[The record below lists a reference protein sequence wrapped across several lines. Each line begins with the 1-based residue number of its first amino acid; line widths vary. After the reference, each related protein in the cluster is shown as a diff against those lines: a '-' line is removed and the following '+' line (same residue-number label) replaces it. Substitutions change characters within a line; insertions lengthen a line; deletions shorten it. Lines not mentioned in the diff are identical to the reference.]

1 MKLFKVIQTSYDN
14 FDKSIREYLSK
25 TFNNLGLE
33 YTHNQIFG
41 VIFDGIKGVLQN
53 VMFYIE
59 DAFTEQNIYTAT
71 RKKSFYS
78 LAKLSGYE
86 PYYGSAATGN
96 IIVNTFITNYNVGNA
111 TSKLFLQNG
120 SIIKNKET
128 GYNYIIM
135 LPADSYIFDLSKP
148 LVKHNLKIVQGIWNE
163 GNFVGIGK
171 NFETFDVD
179 TTDLFD
185 KNYLE
190 VYVNGEKFE
199 QAACIYD
206 MTENSKQFVCNVG
219 FDNTFSIMF
228 GNGIFGYKI
237 KEGDSVKIRFI
248 THSGEDGNIIN
259 VSSAKWTII
268 SPLYNSY
275 GNPISAD
282 NYLNIKLAT
291 PVSGGTDADSIE
303 LVKNMIGYN
312 SRSLIL
318 ANENNFKQFLK
329 RFSFI
334 GQTSILSEPNS
345 LNIVASC
352 LRNKTKEITEPEKYL
367 ELDSKDLYITDREKE
382 MVITALSNSKNTFTG
397 MSFEFKDPIICKF
410 SIICYVKIASTY
422 NRDITKTNIR
432 NAVALYFMN
441 LPENTQFI
449 SKSDIINAVTE
460 ADSNIESF
468 DFDFISELNE
478 NAYNDGYYVEYKQHI
493 VNGIYKHIP
502 TKIIYD
508 KTNTPGLDQ
517 IGNIQLNSK
526 LQIPLL
532 HGGFYYYP
540 NKESNDKNTK
550 IKTESVQVMFL

>member
-1 MKLFKVIQTSYDN
+1 MKLFKIIQTSFDN
-14 FDKSIREYLSK
+14 FDKSVRDYLSK

-41 VIFDGIKGVLQN
+41 VIFDGIKGIMQN

-59 DAFTEQNIYTAT
+59 DAFTEQNIYTAI

-96 IIVNTFITNYNVGNA
+96 IIINTFVTNANVGNG

-120 SIIKNKET
+120 SILKNKDT
-128 GYNYIIM
+128 GYNYTIM

-148 LVKHNLKIVQGIWNE
+148 LVQHNLKIVQGIWSE
-163 GNFVGIGK
+163 GNFVGTGK
-171 NFETFDVD
+171 NFETFNAN
-179 TTDLFD
+179 TLDLFD

-199 QAACIYD
+199 QVACIYD
-206 MTENSKQFVCNVG
+206 MTEDSKQFVCNVG

-237 KEGDSVKIRFI
+237 QEGDSIKIRFI
-248 THSGEDGNIIN
+248 VHVGEDGNIVN
-259 VSSAKWTII
+259 TSSPDWTII

-282 NYLNIKLAT
+282 HYLNVKLAT

-303 LVKNMIGYN
+303 TVKNMIGYN
-312 SRSLIL
+312 SRSLVL

-334 GQTSILSEPNS
+334 GQTSIISEPNS
-345 LNIVASC
+345 LTVVASC
-352 LRNKTKEITEPEKYL
+352 LRNKTNEITEPEKYL
-367 ELDSKDLYITDREKE
+367 ELESKDLLITDREKE
-382 MVITALSNSKNTFTG
+382 MVITALSNSNNTFTG

-410 SIICYVKIASTY
+410 SMICYVKIASTY
-422 NRDITKTNIR
+422 DRELTKTNIR
-432 NAVALYFMN
+432 NAVASYFMN

-449 SKSDIINAVTE
+449 SKSDIINVVTE

-478 NAYNDGYYVEYKQHI
+478 DAYSNGYYIEYKQRI
-493 VNGIYKHIP
+493 INGIYKYIP
-502 TKIIYD
+502 VKTIYD

-517 IGNIQLNSK
+517 VGNIQLNSK

-540 NKESNDKNTK
+540 NKESGDKSTS
-550 IKTESVQVMFL
+550 IKTESIQVMFL

>member
-1 MKLFKVIQTSYDN
+1 MKLFKVLQTSFDK
-14 FDKSIREYLSK
+14 FDKSVRDYLSK

-41 VIFDGIKGVLQN
+41 IIFDGIKGIIQN

-96 IIVNTFITNYNVGNA
+96 IIVNTFVTNSNVSNG

-120 SIIKNKET
+120 SILKNKDT
-128 GYNYIIM
+128 GYNYVIM
-135 LPADSYIFDLSKP
+135 LPADSYVFDLSKP
-148 LVKHNLKIVQGIWNE
+148 LVQHNLKIVQGVWTE
-163 GNFVGIGK
+163 GNFTGTGK
-171 NFETFDVD
+171 NFETFNG
-179 TTDLFD
+179 TTINLFD

-190 VYVNGEKFE
+190 VFVNGEKFE
-199 QAACIYD
+199 QTACIYD
-206 MTENSKQFVCNVG
+206 MTENSKQFICNVG
-219 FDNTFSIMF
+219 FDNTLSIMF
-228 GNGIFGYKI
+228 GNGTFGYKI
-237 KEGDSVKIRFI
+237 QEGDSVKIRFI
-248 THSGEDGNIIN
+248 SHVGEEGNIIN
-259 VSSAKWTII
+259 VSSAKWTIV

-275 GNPISAD
+275 GNPVSAD
-282 NYLNIKLAT
+282 KYLNVKLAT
-291 PVSGGTDADSIE
+291 PVSGGTGEDSIE

-312 SRSLIL
+312 SRSLVL

-334 GQTSILSEPNS
+334 GQASIISEPNS
-345 LNIVASC
+345 LTVVASC
-352 LRNKTKEITEPEKYL
+352 LRNKTNEITEPEEYL
-367 ELDSKDLYITDREKE
+367 KLESKDLLITDREKE

-397 MSFEFKDPIICKF
+397 MSFEFQDPIICKF
-410 SIICYVKIASTY
+410 SMICYVKIANTY
-422 NRDITKTNIR
+422 NRELTKTNIK
-432 NAVALYFMN
+432 NAVASYFMS

-449 SKSDIINAVTE
+449 SKSDIINAVIN

-478 NAYNDGYYVEYKQHI
+478 NAYNDGYYIEYKQRI
-493 VNGIYKHIP
+493 INGVYKHVP
-502 TKIIYD
+502 TKVLYD
-508 KTNTPGLDQ
+508 KLNTPGLDQ

-532 HGGFYYYP
+532 HGDFYYYP
-540 NKESNDKNTK
+540 NKESGDKSTS
-550 IKTESVQVMFL
+550 IKTESIQVMFL

>member
-1 MKLFKVIQTSYDN
+1 MKLFKIIQTSFDN
-14 FDKSIREYLSK
+14 FDNSVRDYLSK
-25 TFNNLGLE
+25 TFGNLGLD

-41 VIFDGIKGVLQN
+41 VIFDGIKGVMQN

-78 LAKLSGYE
+78 LAKISGYE

-96 IIVNTFITNYNVGNA
+96 IIINTFVTNDNVGNG

-128 GYNYIIM
+128 GYNYTVM
-135 LPADSYIFDLSKP
+135 LPSDSYVFDLSKP
-148 LVKHNLKIVQGIWNE
+148 LVQHNLKIVQGIWSE
-163 GNFVGIGK
+163 GNFTGIGL
-171 NFETFDVD
+171 NFETFSAN
-179 TTDLFD
+179 TNDLFD

-199 QAACIYD
+199 QAACVYD
-206 MTENSKQFVCNVG
+206 MTENSKQFVCNVD

-228 GNGIFGYKI
+228 GNEIFGYRI
-237 KEGDSVKIRFI
+237 HEGDSIKIRFI
-248 THSGEDGNIIN
+248 VHAGEEGNIIN
-259 VSSAKWTII
+259 ISSPDWTIV

-275 GNPISAD
+275 GNPLSAD
-282 NYLNIKLAT
+282 SYLNIKLAT
-291 PVSGGTDADSIE
+291 PVSGGTNPDSIK
-303 LVKNMIGYN
+303 LVKDMIGYN
-312 SRSLIL
+312 SRSLVL

-334 GQTSILSEPNS
+334 GQTSIISEPNS
-345 LNIVASC
+345 LTIIASC
-352 LRNKTKEITEPEKYL
+352 LRNKTNEITEPEEYL
-367 ELDSKDLYITDREKE
+367 ELESKDLLITDREKE
-382 MVITALSNSKNTFTG
+382 MVITALSNSNNTFTG
-397 MSFEFKDPIICKF
+397 MSFEFQDPIICKF
-410 SIICYVKIASTY
+410 AMICYVKIASTY
-422 NRDITKTNIR
+422 NKELTKTNIR

-449 SKSDIINAVTE
+449 SKSDIINAVTD

-478 NAYNDGYYVEYKQHI
+478 NAYRDGYYIEYKQRI
-493 VNGIYKHIP
+493 INGVYKHIP

-508 KTNTPGLDQ
+508 KANTPGIDQ
-517 IGNIQLNSK
+517 MGNIQLTSK

-532 HGGFYYYP
+532 HGEFYYYP
-540 NKESNDKNTK
+540 NKESNDKSTI
-550 IKTESVQVMFL
+550 IKTESIQVMFI

>member
-1 MKLFKVIQTSYDN
+1 MKLFKIIQTSFDN
-14 FDKSIREYLSK
+14 FDKSVRDYLSK

-41 VIFDGIKGVLQN
+41 VIFDGIKGIMQN

-78 LAKLSGYE
+78 LAKISGYE
-86 PYYGSAATGN
+86 PYYGSSATGN
-96 IIVNTFITNYNVGNA
+96 IIVNTFVTNANVGNG

-148 LVKHNLKIVQGIWNE
+148 LVQHNLKIVQGVWSE
-163 GNFVGIGK
+163 GNFTGTGK
-171 NFETFDVD
+171 NFETFSAN

-199 QAACIYD
+199 QAACVYD

-228 GNGIFGYKI
+228 GNGIFGYRI
-237 KEGDSVKIRFI
+237 QEGDSIKIRFI
-248 THSGEDGNIIN
+248 VHAGEDGNIIN
-259 VSSAKWTII
+259 ISSPDWTIV

-275 GNPISAD
+275 GNPLSAD
-282 NYLNIKLAT
+282 NYLNVKLAT

-312 SRSLIL
+312 SRSLVL

-334 GQTSILSEPNS
+334 GQTSIISEPNS
-345 LNIVASC
+345 LTIVASC
-352 LRNKTKEITEPEKYL
+352 LRNKTNEITEPEEYL
-367 ELDSKDLYITDREKE
+367 ELESKDLLITDREKE
-382 MVITALSNSKNTFTG
+382 MVITALSNSNNTFTG
-397 MSFEFKDPIICKF
+397 MSFEFQDPIICKF
-410 SIICYVKIASTY
+410 AMICYVKIASTY
-422 NRDITKTNIR
+422 NRELTKTNIR
-432 NAVALYFMN
+432 NAVASYFMN

-449 SKSDIINAVTE
+449 SKSDIINTVTD

-478 NAYNDGYYVEYKQHI
+478 NAYNDGYYIEYKQRV
-493 VNGIYKHIP
+493 VNGVYKHIP

-532 HGGFYYYP
+532 HGDFYYYP
-540 NKESNDKNTK
+540 NKESNDKSTS
-550 IKTESVQVMFL
+550 IKTESIQVMFL

>member
-1 MKLFKVIQTSYDN
+1 MKLFKVIQTSFEN
-14 FDKSIREYLSK
+14 FDKSVRDYLSK

-41 VIFDGIKGVLQN
+41 VIFDGIKGIMQN

-96 IIVNTFITNYNVGNA
+96 IIINTFVTNSDVGFG

-128 GYNYIIM
+128 GYNYTIM
-135 LPADSYIFDLSKP
+135 LPSDSYVFDLSKP
-148 LVKHNLKIVQGIWNE
+148 LVQHNLKIVQGIWSE
-163 GNFVGIGK
+163 GNFLGTGM
-171 NFETFDVD
+171 NFETFNAN

-199 QAACIYD
+199 QAACVYD

-228 GNGIFGYKI
+228 GNGIFGYRI
-237 KEGDSVKIRFI
+237 QEGDSIRIRFI
-248 THSGEDGNIIN
+248 VHAGEDGNIIN
-259 VSSAKWTII
+259 TSSSDWTII

-275 GNPISAD
+275 GNPLSAD

-312 SRSLIL
+312 SRSLVL

-334 GQTSILSEPNS
+334 GQTSIISEPNS
-345 LNIVASC
+345 LTIVASC
-352 LRNKTKEITEPEKYL
+352 LRNKTNEIKEPEEYL
-367 ELDSKDLYITDREKE
+367 ELESKDLLISDREKE
-382 MVITALSNSKNTFTG
+382 MVIDALSNSNNTFTG
-397 MSFEFKDPIICKF
+397 MSFEFQDPIICKF
-410 SIICYVKIASTY
+410 SMICYAKIASTY
-422 NRDITKTNIR
+422 NRELAKTNIR
-432 NAVALYFMN
+432 NAVATYFMS

-449 SKSDIINAVTE
+449 PKSDIINRVIE

-478 NAYNDGYYVEYKQHI
+478 NAYNDGYYIEYKQRI
-493 VNGIYKHIP
+493 INGVYKYIP
-502 TKIIYD
+502 IKTIYD

-532 HGGFYYYP
+532 HGDFYYYP
-540 NKESNDKNTK
+540 NKELNDKSTS
-550 IKTESVQVMFL
+550 IKTESIQVMFL

>member
-1 MKLFKVIQTSYDN
+1 MKLFKVIQTSYNN

-41 VIFDGIKGVLQN
+41 VIFDGIKGVMQN

-96 IIVNTFITNYNVGNA
+96 IIVNTFVTNYNVGNA

-135 LPADSYIFDLSKP
+135 LPADTYIFDLSKP
-148 LVKHNLKIVQGIWNE
+148 LVKHNLKIVQGVWSE
-163 GNFVGIGK
+163 GNFVGTGK

-179 TTDLFD
+179 TTNLFD

-219 FDNTFSIMF
+219 FDNTFSIIF

-237 KEGDSVKIRFI
+237 LEGDSIRIRFI
-248 THSGEDGNIIN
+248 VHAGEDGNIIN
-259 VSSAKWTII
+259 TSSTKWTFI

-282 NYLNIKLAT
+282 NYLNVKLAT

-352 LRNKTKEITEPEKYL
+352 LRNKAKEITEPEKYL
-367 ELDSKDLYITDREKE
+367 ELDYKDLYITDREKE

-432 NAVALYFMN
+432 NAIALYFMN

-449 SKSDIINAVTE
+449 SKSDIINTVTE

-493 VNGIYKHIP
+493 INGIYKHIP
-502 TKIIYD
+502 TKVIYD

>member
-1 MKLFKVIQTSYDN
+1 MKLFKIIQTSFDN
-14 FDKSIREYLSK
+14 FDKSVRDYLSK

-41 VIFDGIKGVLQN
+41 VIFDGIKGIIQN

-78 LAKLSGYE
+78 LAKISGYE

-96 IIVNTFITNYNVGNA
+96 IIVNTFVTNANVGNG

-148 LVKHNLKIVQGIWNE
+148 LVQHNLKIVQGVWSE
-163 GNFVGIGK
+163 GNFTGTGK
-171 NFETFDVD
+171 NFETFSAN

-199 QAACIYD
+199 QAACVYD

-237 KEGDSVKIRFI
+237 QEGDSIKIRFI
-248 THSGEDGNIIN
+248 VHAGEDGNIIN
-259 VSSAKWTII
+259 ISSPDWTIV

-275 GNPISAD
+275 GNPLSAD
-282 NYLNIKLAT
+282 NYLNVKLAT

-312 SRSLIL
+312 SRSLVL

-334 GQTSILSEPNS
+334 GQTSIISEPNS
-345 LNIVASC
+345 LTIVASC
-352 LRNKTKEITEPEKYL
+352 LRNKTNEITEPEEYL
-367 ELDSKDLYITDREKE
+367 ELESKDLLITDREKE
-382 MVITALSNSKNTFTG
+382 MVITALSNSNNTFTG
-397 MSFEFKDPIICKF
+397 MSFEFQDPIICKF
-410 SIICYVKIASTY
+410 AMICYVKIASTY
-422 NRDITKTNIR
+422 NRELTKTNIR
-432 NAVALYFMN
+432 NAVASYFMN

-449 SKSDIINAVTE
+449 SKSDIINAVTD

-478 NAYNDGYYVEYKQHI
+478 NAYNDGYYIEYKQRV
-493 VNGIYKHIP
+493 VNGVYKHIP

-532 HGGFYYYP
+532 HGDFYYYP
-540 NKESNDKNTK
+540 NKESNDKSTS
-550 IKTESVQVMFL
+550 IKTESIQVMFL

>member
-1 MKLFKVIQTSYDN
+1 MKLFKVIQTSFEN
-14 FDKSIREYLSK
+14 FDKSVRDYLSK

-41 VIFDGIKGVLQN
+41 VIFDGIKGIMQN

-96 IIVNTFITNYNVGNA
+96 IIVNTFVTNGNVGKG

-128 GYNYIIM
+128 GYNYTIM
-135 LPADSYIFDLSKP
+135 LPADSYVFDLSKP
-148 LVKHNLKIVQGIWNE
+148 LVKHNLKIVQGVWSE
-163 GNFVGIGK
+163 GNFLGTGM
-171 NFETFDVD
+171 NFETFNAN

-199 QAACIYD
+199 QAACVYD
-206 MTENSKQFVCNVG
+206 MTENSKEFVCNVG

-237 KEGDSVKIRFI
+237 QEGDSITIRFI
-248 THSGEDGNIIN
+248 VHAGEDGNIIN
-259 VSSAKWTII
+259 TSSANWTIL

-275 GNPISAD
+275 GNPLSAD
-282 NYLNIKLAT
+282 NYLNVKLAS
-291 PVSGGTDADSIE
+291 PVSGGTDADSVE
-303 LVKNMIGYN
+303 LVKDMIGYN
-312 SRSLIL
+312 SRSLVL

-334 GQTSILSEPNS
+334 GQTSIISEPNS
-345 LNIVASC
+345 LTVVASC
-352 LRNKTKEITEPEKYL
+352 LRNKTNEVSEPEEYL
-367 ELDSKDLYITDREKE
+367 ELESKDLLISAREKE
-382 MVITALSNSKNTFTG
+382 MVIDALSNSNNTFTG
-397 MSFEFKDPIICKF
+397 MSFEFQDPIICKF
-410 SIICYVKIASTY
+410 SMICYAKIASTY
-422 NRDITKTNIR
+422 NKELAKTNIR
-432 NAVALYFMN
+432 NAVATYFMN

-449 SKSDIINAVTE
+449 SKSDIINRVTE

-478 NAYNDGYYVEYKQHI
+478 NAYNDGYYIEYKQRI
-493 VNGIYKHIP
+493 INGVYKYIP
-502 TKIIYD
+502 VKTIYD

-532 HGGFYYYP
+532 HGDFYYYP
-540 NKESNDKNTK
+540 NKESNDKATS
-550 IKTESVQVMFL
+550 IKTESIQVMFL

>member
-1 MKLFKVIQTSYDN
+1 MKLFKIIQTSFDN
-14 FDKSIREYLSK
+14 FDKSVRDYLSK

-41 VIFDGIKGVLQN
+41 VIFDGIKGIMQN

-78 LAKLSGYE
+78 LAKISGYE

-96 IIVNTFITNYNVGNA
+96 IIVNTFVTNSNVGNG

-148 LVKHNLKIVQGIWNE
+148 LVQHNLKIVQGIWSE
-163 GNFVGIGK
+163 GNFTGTGK
-171 NFETFDVD
+171 NFETFSAN

-199 QAACIYD
+199 QAACVYD

-237 KEGDSVKIRFI
+237 QEGDSIKIRFI
-248 THSGEDGNIIN
+248 VHAGEDGNIIN
-259 VSSAKWTII
+259 VSSPDWTIL

-275 GNPISAD
+275 GNPLSAD
-282 NYLNIKLAT
+282 NYLNVKLAT

-312 SRSLIL
+312 SRSLVL

-334 GQTSILSEPNS
+334 GQTSIISEPNS
-345 LNIVASC
+345 LTIVASC
-352 LRNKTKEITEPEKYL
+352 LRNKTNEITEPEEYL
-367 ELDSKDLYITDREKE
+367 ELESKDLLITDREKE
-382 MVITALSNSKNTFTG
+382 MVITALSNSNNTFTG
-397 MSFEFKDPIICKF
+397 MSFEFQDPIICKF
-410 SIICYVKIASTY
+410 AMICYVKIASTY
-422 NRDITKTNIR
+422 NRELTKTNIR
-432 NAVALYFMN
+432 NAVASYFMN

-449 SKSDIINAVTE
+449 SKSDIINAVTD

-478 NAYNDGYYVEYKQHI
+478 NAYNDGYYIEYKQRI
-493 VNGIYKHIP
+493 VNGVYKHIP

-526 LQIPLL
+526 LQILYTVVE
-532 HGGFYYYP
+532 GV
-540 NKESNDKNTK
+540 K
-550 IKTESVQVMFL
+550 

>member
-1 MKLFKVIQTSYDN
+1 MKLFKIIETSFDN
-14 FDKSIREYLSK
+14 FDRSVREYLSK

-41 VIFDGIKGVLQN
+41 VIFDGIKGIMQN

-78 LAKLSGYE
+78 LAKISGYE

-96 IIVNTFITNYNVGNA
+96 IIVNTFVINSDVGNG

-128 GYNYIIM
+128 GYNYIVM
-135 LPADSYIFDLSKP
+135 LPSDSYIFDLSKP
-148 LVKHNLKIVQGIWNE
+148 LVQHNLKIVQGTWSE
-163 GNFVGIGK
+163 GNFVGTGE
-171 NFETFDVD
+171 NFETFAAN

-219 FDNTFSIMF
+219 FDNTFTIMF
-228 GNGIFGYKI
+228 GNGIFGYRI
-237 KEGDSVKIRFI
+237 QEGDSIRIRFI
-248 THSGEDGNIIN
+248 SHAGEDGNIIN
-259 VSSAKWTII
+259 VSAPDWTII

-275 GNPISAD
+275 GNTLSAD
-282 NYLNIKLAT
+282 NYLNVKLAT

-303 LVKNMIGYN
+303 LVRDMIGYN
-312 SRSLIL
+312 SRSLVL
-318 ANENNFKQFLK
+318 ANESNFKQFLK

-334 GQTSILSEPNS
+334 GQTSIISEPNS
-345 LNIVASC
+345 LTVVASC
-352 LRNKTKEITEPEKYL
+352 LRNKNNEISEPEEYL
-367 ELDSKDLYITDREKE
+367 ELDSKDLLITDREKE
-382 MVITALSNSKNTFTG
+382 MVITALSNSNNTFTG
-397 MSFEFKDPIICKF
+397 MSFEFQDPIICKF
-410 SIICYVKIASTY
+410 SMICYVKIASTY
-422 NRDITKTNIR
+422 NRELTKTNIR
-432 NAVALYFMN
+432 NTIASYFMS

-449 SKSDIINAVTE
+449 AKSDIVNAVTD
-460 ADSNIESF
+460 ADPNIESF

-478 NAYNDGYYVEYKQHI
+478 NAYKNGYYIEYKQRI
-493 VNGIYKHIP
+493 INGVYKHIP

-540 NKESNDKNTK
+540 NKESNDKSTS
-550 IKTESVQVMFL
+550 IKTESIQVMFL

>member
-1 MKLFKVIQTSYDN
+1 MKLFKIIQTSFDN
-14 FDKSIREYLSK
+14 FDNSVRDYLSK
-25 TFNNLGLE
+25 TFGNLGLD

-41 VIFDGIKGVLQN
+41 VIFDGIKGVMQN

-78 LAKLSGYE
+78 LAKISGYE

-96 IIVNTFITNYNVGNA
+96 IIINTFVTNDNVGNG

-128 GYNYIIM
+128 GYNYTVM
-135 LPADSYIFDLSKP
+135 LPSDSYVFDLSKP
-148 LVKHNLKIVQGIWNE
+148 LVQHNLKIVQGIWSE
-163 GNFVGIGK
+163 GNFTGIGL
-171 NFETFDVD
+171 NFETFSAN
-179 TTDLFD
+179 TNDLFD

-199 QAACIYD
+199 QAACVYD
-206 MTENSKQFVCNVG
+206 MTENSKQFVCNVD

-228 GNGIFGYKI
+228 GNEIFGYRI
-237 KEGDSVKIRFI
+237 HEGDSIKIRFI
-248 THSGEDGNIIN
+248 VHAGEEGNIIN
-259 VSSAKWTII
+259 ISSPDWTIV

-275 GNPISAD
+275 GNPLSAD

-291 PVSGGTDADSIE
+291 PVSGGTNPDSIK
-303 LVKNMIGYN
+303 LVKDMIGYN
-312 SRSLIL
+312 SRSLVL

-334 GQTSILSEPNS
+334 GQTSIISEPNS
-345 LNIVASC
+345 LTIIASC
-352 LRNKTKEITEPEKYL
+352 LRNKTNEITEPEEYL
-367 ELDSKDLYITDREKE
+367 ELESKDLLITDREKE
-382 MVITALSNSKNTFTG
+382 MVITALSNSNNTFTG
-397 MSFEFKDPIICKF
+397 MSFEFQDPIICKF
-410 SIICYVKIASTY
+410 AMICYVKIASTY
-422 NRDITKTNIR
+422 NKELTKTNIR

-449 SKSDIINAVTE
+449 SKSDIINAVTD

-478 NAYNDGYYVEYKQHI
+478 NAYRDGYYIEYKQRI
-493 VNGIYKHIP
+493 INGVYKHIP

-508 KTNTPGLDQ
+508 KANTPGIDQ
-517 IGNIQLNSK
+517 MGNIQLTSK

-532 HGGFYYYP
+532 HGEFYYYP
-540 NKESNDKNTK
+540 NKESNDKSTI
-550 IKTESVQVMFL
+550 IKTESIQVMFI

>member
-1 MKLFKVIQTSYDN
+1 MKLFKVIQTSFDN
-14 FDKSIREYLSK
+14 FDKSVRDYLSK

-41 VIFDGIKGVLQN
+41 VIFDGIKGIIQN

-96 IIVNTFITNYNVGNA
+96 IIVNTFVTNSNVGNG

-120 SIIKNKET
+120 SIIKNKDT
-128 GYNYIIM
+128 GYNYTVM

-148 LVKHNLKIVQGIWNE
+148 LVQHNLKIVQGVWSE
-163 GNFVGIGK
+163 GNFTGIGN
-171 NFETFDVD
+171 NFETFDAN

-199 QAACIYD
+199 QAACVYD
-206 MTENSKQFVCNVG
+206 MTEDSKHFVCSVG

-237 KEGDSVKIRFI
+237 QEGDAIKIRFI
-248 THSGEDGNIIN
+248 VHAGEDGNIIN
-259 VSSAKWTII
+259 TSSADWTII

-275 GNPISAD
+275 GNPLSAD
-282 NYLNIKLAT
+282 NYLNVKLAT
-291 PVSGGTDADSIE
+291 PVSGGTDADSVE

-312 SRSLIL
+312 SRSLVL

-334 GQTSILSEPNS
+334 GQTSIISEPNS
-345 LNIVASC
+345 LTVVASC
-352 LRNKTKEITEPEKYL
+352 LRNKASEITDPEEYL
-367 ELDSKDLYITDREKE
+367 ELESNDLLVSDREKE
-382 MVITALSNSKNTFTG
+382 MVINALSNSKNTFTG
-397 MSFEFKDPIICKF
+397 MSFEFQDPIICKF
-410 SIICYVKIASTY
+410 SMICYVKIASTY
-422 NRDITKTNIR
+422 DRELTKTNIR
-432 NAVALYFMN
+432 NAVATYFMN

-449 SKSDIINAVTE
+449 SKSDIINVVIE

-478 NAYNDGYYVEYKQHI
+478 NAYSNGYYIEYKQRI
-493 VNGIYKHIP
+493 INGIYKYIP
-502 TKIIYD
+502 VKTIYD
-508 KTNTPGLDQ
+508 KLNTPGLDQ

-532 HGGFYYYP
+532 HGDFYYYP
-540 NKESNDKNTK
+540 NKESNDKSTA

>member
-1 MKLFKVIQTSYDN
+1 MKLFNIIQTYLDK
-14 FDKSIREYLSK
+14 FDKSVRDYLSK
-25 TFNNLGLE
+25 TFGNLGLE

-41 VIFDGIKGVLQN
+41 VIFDGIKGIMQN

-78 LAKLSGYE
+78 LAKISGYE

-96 IIVNTFITNYNVGNA
+96 IIVNTFVTNTNIGNG

-120 SIIKNKET
+120 SVLKNKDT
-128 GYNYIIM
+128 GYNYVIM
-135 LPADSYIFDLSKP
+135 LPADTYIFDLSKP
-148 LVKHNLKIVQGIWNE
+148 LVQHNLKIVQGTWNE
-163 GNFVGIGK
+163 GYFTGVGK

-179 TTDLFD
+179 SRLLFD

-219 FDNTFSIMF
+219 FANTFSIMF
-228 GNGIFGYKI
+228 GNETFGYKI
-237 KEGDSVKIRFI
+237 KEGDSIRVRFI
-248 THSGEDGNIIN
+248 EHSGEEGNIIN
-259 VSSAKWTII
+259 ISSPDWSII

-275 GNPISAD
+275 GNTVSAD
-282 NYLNIKLAT
+282 NYLNVKLST
-291 PVSGGTDADSIE
+291 PISGGTNADTIE

-312 SRSLIL
+312 SRSLVL

-334 GQTSILSEPNS
+334 GQTSIISEPNS
-345 LNIVASC
+345 LTVVASC
-352 LRNKTKEITEPEKYL
+352 LRNKIKELNEPEEYL
-367 ELDSKDLYITDREKE
+367 ELDSKDLLISDREKN
-382 MVITALSNSKNTFTG
+382 MVITALSNSNNTFTG
-397 MSFEFKDPIICKF
+397 MSFEFQDPIVCKF
-410 SIICYVKIASTY
+410 SMICYVKIASTY
-422 NRDITKTNIR
+422 NRELTKTNIR
-432 NAVALYFMN
+432 NAVASYFMS
-441 LPENTQFI
+441 LPENVQFI
-449 SKSDIINAVTE
+449 PKSDIINAVTE

-478 NAYNDGYYVEYKQHI
+478 DAYSNGYYIEYKQRV
-493 VNGIYKHIP
+493 VNGVYKYVP
-502 TKIIYD
+502 TKVIYD

-517 IGNIQLNSK
+517 IGNIKLTSK

-540 NKESNDKNTK
+540 NKESNDKSTS

>member
-1 MKLFKVIQTSYDN
+1 MKLFKIIQTSFDN
-14 FDKSIREYLSK
+14 FDSSVRDYLSK
-25 TFNNLGLE
+25 TFGNLGLD

-41 VIFDGIKGVLQN
+41 VIFDGIKGIMQN

-71 RKKSFYS
+71 RKKSFFS
-78 LAKLSGYE
+78 LAKISGYE

-96 IIVNTFITNYNVGNA
+96 IIINTFVTNDNVGNG

-128 GYNYIIM
+128 GYNYTVM
-135 LPADSYIFDLSKP
+135 LPSDSYVFDLSKP
-148 LVKHNLKIVQGIWNE
+148 LVQHNLKIVQGIWSE
-163 GNFVGIGK
+163 GNFTGIGL
-171 NFETFDVD
+171 NFETFSAN
-179 TTDLFD
+179 TNDLFD

-199 QAACIYD
+199 QAACLYD
-206 MTENSKQFVCNVG
+206 MTENSKQFVCNVD

-228 GNGIFGYKI
+228 GNEIFGYRI
-237 KEGDSVKIRFI
+237 HEGDSIKIRFI
-248 THSGEDGNIIN
+248 VHAGEEGNIIN
-259 VSSAKWTII
+259 ISSPDWTIV

-275 GNPISAD
+275 GNPLSAD

-291 PVSGGTDADSIE
+291 PVSGGTNTDSIE

-312 SRSLIL
+312 SRSLVL

-334 GQTSILSEPNS
+334 GQTSIISEPNS
-345 LNIVASC
+345 LTIIASC
-352 LRNKTKEITEPEKYL
+352 LRNKTNEITEPEEYL
-367 ELDSKDLYITDREKE
+367 ELESKDLLITDREKE
-382 MVITALSNSKNTFTG
+382 MVITALSNSNNTFTG
-397 MSFEFKDPIICKF
+397 MSFEFQDPIICKF
-410 SIICYVKIASTY
+410 AMICYVKIASTY
-422 NRDITKTNIR
+422 NKELTKTNIR
-432 NAVALYFMN
+432 NAVALYFMG

-449 SKSDIINAVTE
+449 SKSDIINTVTD

-478 NAYNDGYYVEYKQHI
+478 NAYRDGYYIEYKQRI
-493 VNGIYKHIP
+493 INGVYKHIP

-508 KTNTPGLDQ
+508 KANTPGIDQ
-517 IGNIQLNSK
+517 MGNIQLTSK

-532 HGGFYYYP
+532 HGEFYYYP
-540 NKESNDKNTK
+540 NKESNDKSTI
-550 IKTESVQVMFL
+550 IKTESIQVMFI

>member
-1 MKLFKVIQTSYDN
+1 MKLFKVIQTSFEN
-14 FDKSIREYLSK
+14 FDKSVRDYLSK

-41 VIFDGIKGVLQN
+41 VIFDGIKGIMQN

-96 IIVNTFITNYNVGNA
+96 IIVNTFVTNGNVGKG

-128 GYNYIIM
+128 GYNYTIM
-135 LPADSYIFDLSKP
+135 LPADSYVFDLSKP
-148 LVKHNLKIVQGIWNE
+148 LVKHNLKIVQGVWSE
-163 GNFVGIGK
+163 GNFLGTGM
-171 NFETFDVD
+171 NFETFNAN

-199 QAACIYD
+199 QAACVYD
-206 MTENSKQFVCNVG
+206 MTENSKEFVCNVG

-237 KEGDSVKIRFI
+237 QEGDSITIRFI
-248 THSGEDGNIIN
+248 VHAGEDGNIIN
-259 VSSAKWTII
+259 TSSANWTIL

-275 GNPISAD
+275 GNPLSAD
-282 NYLNIKLAT
+282 NYLNVKLAS
-291 PVSGGTDADSIE
+291 PVSGGTDADSVE
-303 LVKNMIGYN
+303 LVKDMIGYN
-312 SRSLIL
+312 SRSLVL

-334 GQTSILSEPNS
+334 GQTSIISEPNS
-345 LNIVASC
+345 LTVVASC
-352 LRNKTKEITEPEKYL
+352 LRNKTNEVTEPEEYL
-367 ELDSKDLYITDREKE
+367 ELESKDLLISDREKE
-382 MVITALSNSKNTFTG
+382 MVIDALSNSNNTFTG
-397 MSFEFKDPIICKF
+397 MSFEFQDPIICKF
-410 SIICYVKIASTY
+410 SMICYVKIASTY
-422 NRDITKTNIR
+422 NRELAKTNIR
-432 NAVALYFMN
+432 NAVATYFMN

-449 SKSDIINAVTE
+449 SKSDIINRVTE

-478 NAYNDGYYVEYKQHI
+478 NAYNDGYYIEYKQRI
-493 VNGIYKHIP
+493 INGVYKYVP
-502 TKIIYD
+502 VKTIYD

-532 HGGFYYYP
+532 HGDFYYYP
-540 NKESNDKNTK
+540 NKESNDKATS
-550 IKTESVQVMFL
+550 IKTESIQVMFL

>member
-1 MKLFKVIQTSYDN
+1 MKLFKIIQTSFNN
-14 FDKSIREYLSK
+14 FDSSVRDYLSK
-25 TFNNLGLE
+25 TFGNLGLD

-41 VIFDGIKGVLQN
+41 VIFDGIKGVMQN

-78 LAKLSGYE
+78 LAKISGYE

-96 IIVNTFITNYNVGNA
+96 IIINTFVTNDNVGNG

-128 GYNYIIM
+128 GYNYTVM
-135 LPADSYIFDLSKP
+135 LPSDSYVFDLSKP
-148 LVKHNLKIVQGIWNE
+148 LVQHNLKIVQGIWSE
-163 GNFVGIGK
+163 GNFTGIGY
-171 NFETFDVD
+171 NFETFSAE
-179 TTDLFD
+179 TNDLFD

-199 QAACIYD
+199 QAACVYD

-219 FDNTFSIMF
+219 FDNTCCIMF
-228 GNGIFGYKI
+228 GNEIFGYRI
-237 KEGDSVKIRFI
+237 HEGDSIKIRFI
-248 THSGEDGNIIN
+248 VHAGEEGNIIN
-259 VSSAKWTII
+259 ISSPDWTIV

-275 GNPISAD
+275 GNPLSAD

-291 PVSGGTDADSIE
+291 PVSGGTHSDSLK
-303 LVKNMIGYN
+303 LVQDMIGYN
-312 SRSLIL
+312 SRSLVL

-334 GQTSILSEPNS
+334 GQTSIISEPNS
-345 LNIVASC
+345 LTIVASC
-352 LRNKTKEITEPEKYL
+352 LRNKTNEITEPEEYL
-367 ELDSKDLYITDREKE
+367 ELESKDLLITDREKE
-382 MVITALSNSKNTFTG
+382 MVITALSNSNNTFTG
-397 MSFEFKDPIICKF
+397 MSFEFQDPIICKF
-410 SIICYVKIASTY
+410 AMICYVKIASTY
-422 NRDITKTNIR
+422 NKELTKTKIR
-432 NAVALYFMN
+432 NAVALYFMG

-449 SKSDIINAVTE
+449 SKSDIINTVTD

-478 NAYNDGYYVEYKQHI
+478 NAYRDGYYIEYKQRI
-493 VNGIYKHIP
+493 INGVYKHIP

-508 KTNTPGLDQ
+508 KANTPGIDQ
-517 IGNIQLNSK
+517 MGNIQLTSK

-532 HGGFYYYP
+532 HGEFYYYP
-540 NKESNDKNTK
+540 NKESNDKSTI
-550 IKTESVQVMFL
+550 IKTESIQVMFI

>member
-1 MKLFKVIQTSYDN
+1 MKLFKVIQTSFDN
-14 FDKSIREYLSK
+14 FDKSVRDYLSK

-41 VIFDGIKGVLQN
+41 VIFDGIKGIIQN

-96 IIVNTFITNYNVGNA
+96 IIVNTFVTNSNVGNA

-120 SIIKNKET
+120 SIIKNKDT
-128 GYNYIIM
+128 GYNYTVM

-148 LVKHNLKIVQGIWNE
+148 LVQHNLKIVQGVWSE
-163 GNFVGIGK
+163 GNFTGIGN
-171 NFETFDVD
+171 NFETFDAN

-199 QAACIYD
+199 QAACVYD
-206 MTENSKQFVCNVG
+206 MTEDSKHFVCNVG

-237 KEGDSVKIRFI
+237 QEGDAIKIRFI
-248 THSGEDGNIIN
+248 VHAGEDGNIIN
-259 VSSAKWTII
+259 TSSADWTII

-275 GNPISAD
+275 GNPLSAD
-282 NYLNIKLAT
+282 NYLNVKLAT
-291 PVSGGTDADSIE
+291 PVSGGTDADSVE

-312 SRSLIL
+312 SRSLVL

-334 GQTSILSEPNS
+334 GQTSIISEPNS
-345 LNIVASC
+345 LTVVASC
-352 LRNKTKEITEPEKYL
+352 LRNKASEITDPEEYL
-367 ELDSKDLYITDREKE
+367 ELESNDLLVSDREKE
-382 MVITALSNSKNTFTG
+382 MVINALSNSKNTFTG
-397 MSFEFKDPIICKF
+397 MSFEFQDPIICKF
-410 SIICYVKIASTY
+410 SMICYVKIASTY
-422 NRDITKTNIR
+422 NRELTKTNIR
-432 NAVALYFMN
+432 NAVATYFMN

-449 SKSDIINAVTE
+449 SKSDIINVVIE

-478 NAYNDGYYVEYKQHI
+478 NAYSNGYYIEYKQRI
-493 VNGIYKHIP
+493 INGIYKYIP
-502 TKIIYD
+502 VKTIYD
-508 KTNTPGLDQ
+508 KLNTPGLDQ

-532 HGGFYYYP
+532 HGDFYYYP
-540 NKESNDKNTK
+540 NKESNDKSTA

>member
-1 MKLFKVIQTSYDN
+1 MKLFKVIQTSFEN
-14 FDKSIREYLSK
+14 FDKSVRDYLSK

-41 VIFDGIKGVLQN
+41 VIFDGIKGIMQN

-96 IIVNTFITNYNVGNA
+96 IIVNTFVTNGNVGKG

-128 GYNYIIM
+128 GYNYTIM
-135 LPADSYIFDLSKP
+135 LPADSYVFDLSKP
-148 LVKHNLKIVQGIWNE
+148 LVKHNLKIVQGVWSE
-163 GNFVGIGK
+163 GNFLGTGM
-171 NFETFDVD
+171 NFETFNAN

-199 QAACIYD
+199 QAACVYD
-206 MTENSKQFVCNVG
+206 MTENSKEFVCNVG

-237 KEGDSVKIRFI
+237 QEGDSITIRFI
-248 THSGEDGNIIN
+248 VHAGEDGNIIN
-259 VSSAKWTII
+259 TSSANWTIL

-275 GNPISAD
+275 GNPLSAD
-282 NYLNIKLAT
+282 NYLNVKLAS
-291 PVSGGTDADSIE
+291 PVSGGTDADSVE
-303 LVKNMIGYN
+303 LVKDMIGYN
-312 SRSLIL
+312 SRSLVL

-334 GQTSILSEPNS
+334 GQTSIISEPNS
-345 LNIVASC
+345 LTVVASC
-352 LRNKTKEITEPEKYL
+352 LRNKTNEVTEPEEYL
-367 ELDSKDLYITDREKE
+367 ELESKDLLISDREKE
-382 MVITALSNSKNTFTG
+382 MVIDALSNSNNTFTG
-397 MSFEFKDPIICKF
+397 MSFEFQDPIICKF
-410 SIICYVKIASTY
+410 SMICYAKIASTY
-422 NRDITKTNIR
+422 NKELAKTNIR
-432 NAVALYFMN
+432 NAVATYFMN

-449 SKSDIINAVTE
+449 SKSDIINRVTE

-478 NAYNDGYYVEYKQHI
+478 NAYNDGYYIEYKQRI
-493 VNGIYKHIP
+493 INGVYKYIP
-502 TKIIYD
+502 VKTIYD

-532 HGGFYYYP
+532 HGDFYYYP
-540 NKESNDKNTK
+540 NKESNDKATS
-550 IKTESVQVMFL
+550 IKTESIQVMFL

>member
-1 MKLFKVIQTSYDN
+1 MKLFKVIQTSFEN
-14 FDKSIREYLSK
+14 FDKSVRDYLSK

-41 VIFDGIKGVLQN
+41 VIFDGIKGIMQN

-96 IIVNTFITNYNVGNA
+96 IIVNTFVTNGNVGKG

-128 GYNYIIM
+128 GYNYTIM

-148 LVKHNLKIVQGIWNE
+148 LVKHNLKIVQGVWSE
-163 GNFVGIGK
+163 GNFLGTGM
-171 NFETFDVD
+171 NFETFNAN

-199 QAACIYD
+199 QAACVYD
-206 MTENSKQFVCNVG
+206 MTENSKEFVCNVG

-237 KEGDSVKIRFI
+237 QEGDSITIRFI
-248 THSGEDGNIIN
+248 VHAGEDGNIIN
-259 VSSAKWTII
+259 TSSANWTIL

-275 GNPISAD
+275 GNPLSAD
-282 NYLNIKLAT
+282 NYLNVKLAS
-291 PVSGGTDADSIE
+291 PVSGGTDADSVE
-303 LVKNMIGYN
+303 LVKDMIGYN
-312 SRSLIL
+312 SRSLVL

-334 GQTSILSEPNS
+334 GQTSIISEPNS
-345 LNIVASC
+345 LTVVASC
-352 LRNKTKEITEPEKYL
+352 LRNKTNEITEPEEYL
-367 ELDSKDLYITDREKE
+367 ELESKDLLISDREKE
-382 MVITALSNSKNTFTG
+382 MVIDALSNSNNTFTG
-397 MSFEFKDPIICKF
+397 MSFEFQDPIICKF
-410 SIICYVKIASTY
+410 SMICYVKIASTY
-422 NRDITKTNIR
+422 NRELAKTNIR
-432 NAVALYFMN
+432 NAVATYFMN

-449 SKSDIINAVTE
+449 SKSDIINRVTE

-478 NAYNDGYYVEYKQHI
+478 NAYNDGYYIEYKQRI
-493 VNGIYKHIP
+493 INGVYKYIP
-502 TKIIYD
+502 VKTIYD

-532 HGGFYYYP
+532 HGDFYYYP
-540 NKESNDKNTK
+540 NKESNDKATS
-550 IKTESVQVMFL
+550 IKTESIQVMFL

>member
-1 MKLFKVIQTSYDN
+1 MKLFKIIQTSFDN
-14 FDKSIREYLSK
+14 FDNSVRDYLSK
-25 TFNNLGLE
+25 TFGNLGLD

-41 VIFDGIKGVLQN
+41 VIFDGIKGVMQN

-78 LAKLSGYE
+78 LAKISGYE

-96 IIVNTFITNYNVGNA
+96 IIINTFVTNDNVGNG

-128 GYNYIIM
+128 GYNYTVM
-135 LPADSYIFDLSKP
+135 LPSDSYVFDLSKP
-148 LVKHNLKIVQGIWNE
+148 LVQHNLKIVQGIWSE
-163 GNFVGIGK
+163 GNFTGIGL
-171 NFETFDVD
+171 NFETFSAN
-179 TTDLFD
+179 TNDLFD

-199 QAACIYD
+199 QAACVYD
-206 MTENSKQFVCNVG
+206 MTENSKQFVCNVD

-228 GNGIFGYKI
+228 GNEIFGYRI
-237 KEGDSVKIRFI
+237 HEGDSIKIRFI
-248 THSGEDGNIIN
+248 VHAGEEGNIIN
-259 VSSAKWTII
+259 ISSPDWTIV

-275 GNPISAD
+275 GNPLSAD

-291 PVSGGTDADSIE
+291 PVSGGTNPDSIK
-303 LVKNMIGYN
+303 LVKDMIGYN
-312 SRSLIL
+312 SRSLVL

-334 GQTSILSEPNS
+334 GQTSIISEPNS
-345 LNIVASC
+345 LTIIASC
-352 LRNKTKEITEPEKYL
+352 LRNKTNEITEPEEYL
-367 ELDSKDLYITDREKE
+367 ELESKDLLITDREKE
-382 MVITALSNSKNTFTG
+382 MVITALSNSNNTFTG
-397 MSFEFKDPIICKF
+397 MSFEFQDPIICKF
-410 SIICYVKIASTY
+410 AMICYVKIASTY
-422 NRDITKTNIR
+422 NKELTKTNIR

-449 SKSDIINAVTE
+449 SKSDIINAVTD

-478 NAYNDGYYVEYKQHI
+478 NAYRDGYYIEYKQRI
-493 VNGIYKHIP
+493 INGVYKHIP

-508 KTNTPGLDQ
+508 KANTPGIDQ
-517 IGNIQLNSK
+517 MGNIQLTSK

-532 HGGFYYYP
+532 HGEFYYYP
-540 NKESNDKNTK
+540 NKKSNDKSTI
-550 IKTESVQVMFL
+550 IKTESIQVMFI

>member
-1 MKLFKVIQTSYDN
+1 MKLFKIIQTSFDN
-14 FDKSIREYLSK
+14 FDKSVRDYLSK

-41 VIFDGIKGVLQN
+41 VIFDGIKGIMQN

-78 LAKLSGYE
+78 LAKISGYE

-96 IIVNTFITNYNVGNA
+96 IIINTFVTNDNVGNG

-128 GYNYIIM
+128 GYNYTVM
-135 LPADSYIFDLSKP
+135 LPSDSYVFDLSKP
-148 LVKHNLKIVQGIWNE
+148 LVQHNLKIVQGIWSE
-163 GNFVGIGK
+163 GNFTGIGL
-171 NFETFDVD
+171 NFETFSAN
-179 TTDLFD
+179 TNDLFD

-199 QAACIYD
+199 QAACVYD
-206 MTENSKQFVCNVG
+206 MTENSKQFVCNVD

-228 GNGIFGYKI
+228 GNEIFGYRI
-237 KEGDSVKIRFI
+237 HEGDSIKIRFI
-248 THSGEDGNIIN
+248 VHAGEEGNIIN
-259 VSSAKWTII
+259 ISSPDWTIV

-275 GNPISAD
+275 GNPLSAD

-291 PVSGGTDADSIE
+291 PVSGGTNPDSIK
-303 LVKNMIGYN
+303 LVKDMIGYN
-312 SRSLIL
+312 SRSLVL

-334 GQTSILSEPNS
+334 GQTSIISEPNS
-345 LNIVASC
+345 LTIIASC
-352 LRNKTKEITEPEKYL
+352 LRNKTNEITEPEEYL
-367 ELDSKDLYITDREKE
+367 ELESKDLLITDREKE
-382 MVITALSNSKNTFTG
+382 MVITALSNSNNTFTG
-397 MSFEFKDPIICKF
+397 MSFEFQDPIICKF
-410 SIICYVKIASTY
+410 AMICYVKIASTY
-422 NRDITKTNIR
+422 NKELTKTNIR

-449 SKSDIINAVTE
+449 SKSDIINAVTD

-478 NAYNDGYYVEYKQHI
+478 NAYRDGYYIEYKQRI
-493 VNGIYKHIP
+493 INGVYKHIP

-508 KTNTPGLDQ
+508 KANTPGIDQ
-517 IGNIQLNSK
+517 MGNIQLTSK

-532 HGGFYYYP
+532 HGEFYYYP
-540 NKESNDKNTK
+540 NKESNDKSTI
-550 IKTESVQVMFL
+550 IKTESIQVMFI

>member
-1 MKLFKVIQTSYDN
+1 MKLFKIIQTSFDN
-14 FDKSIREYLSK
+14 FDKSVRDYLSK

-41 VIFDGIKGVLQN
+41 VIFDGIKGIMQN

-78 LAKLSGYE
+78 LAKISGYE

-96 IIVNTFITNYNVGNA
+96 IIVNTFVTNSNVGNG

-148 LVKHNLKIVQGIWNE
+148 LVQHNLKIVQGVWSE
-163 GNFVGIGK
+163 GNFTGTGK
-171 NFETFDVD
+171 NFETFSAN

-199 QAACIYD
+199 QAACVYD

-228 GNGIFGYKI
+228 GNGIFGYRI
-237 KEGDSVKIRFI
+237 QEGDSIKIRFI
-248 THSGEDGNIIN
+248 VHAGEDGNIIN
-259 VSSAKWTII
+259 VSSPDWTIV

-275 GNPISAD
+275 GNPLSAD
-282 NYLNIKLAT
+282 NYLNVKLAT

-312 SRSLIL
+312 SRSLVL

-334 GQTSILSEPNS
+334 GQTSIISEPNS
-345 LNIVASC
+345 LTIVASC
-352 LRNKTKEITEPEKYL
+352 LRNKTNEITEPEEYL
-367 ELDSKDLYITDREKE
+367 ELESKDLLITDREKE
-382 MVITALSNSKNTFTG
+382 MVITALSNSNNTFTG
-397 MSFEFKDPIICKF
+397 MSFEFQDPIICKF
-410 SIICYVKIASTY
+410 AMICYVKIASTY
-422 NRDITKTNIR
+422 NRELTKTNIR
-432 NAVALYFMN
+432 NAVASYFMN

-449 SKSDIINAVTE
+449 SKSDIINTVTD

-478 NAYNDGYYVEYKQHI
+478 NAYNDGYYIEYKQRV
-493 VNGIYKHIP
+493 VNGVYKHIP

-532 HGGFYYYP
+532 HGDFYYYP
-540 NKESNDKNTK
+540 NKESNDKSTS
-550 IKTESVQVMFL
+550 IKTESIQVMFL

>member
-1 MKLFKVIQTSYDN
+1 MKLFKIIQTSFDN
-14 FDKSIREYLSK
+14 FDKSVRDYLSK

-41 VIFDGIKGVLQN
+41 IIFDGIKGIMQN

-78 LAKLSGYE
+78 LAKISGYE

-96 IIVNTFITNYNVGNA
+96 IIVNTFVTNANVGNG

-148 LVKHNLKIVQGIWNE
+148 LVQHNLKIVQGVWSE
-163 GNFVGIGK
+163 GNFTGTGK
-171 NFETFDVD
+171 NFETFSAN

-199 QAACIYD
+199 QAACVYD

-228 GNGIFGYKI
+228 GNGIFGYRI
-237 KEGDSVKIRFI
+237 QEGDSIKIRFI
-248 THSGEDGNIIN
+248 VHAGEDGNIIN
-259 VSSAKWTII
+259 ISSPDWTIV

-275 GNPISAD
+275 GNPLSAD
-282 NYLNIKLAT
+282 NYLNVKLAT

-312 SRSLIL
+312 SRSLVL

-334 GQTSILSEPNS
+334 GQTSIISEPNS
-345 LNIVASC
+345 LTIVASC
-352 LRNKTKEITEPEKYL
+352 LRNKTNEITEPEEYL
-367 ELDSKDLYITDREKE
+367 ELESKDLLITDREKE
-382 MVITALSNSKNTFTG
+382 MVITALSNSNNTFTG
-397 MSFEFKDPIICKF
+397 MSFEFQDPIICKF
-410 SIICYVKIASTY
+410 AMICYVKIASTY
-422 NRDITKTNIR
+422 NRELTKTNIR
-432 NAVALYFMN
+432 NAVASYFMN

-449 SKSDIINAVTE
+449 SKSDIINTVTD

-478 NAYNDGYYVEYKQHI
+478 NAYNDGYYIEYKQRV
-493 VNGIYKHIP
+493 VNGVYKHIP

-532 HGGFYYYP
+532 HGDFYYYP
-540 NKESNDKNTK
+540 NKESNDKSTS
-550 IKTESVQVMFL
+550 IKTESIQVMFL

>member
-1 MKLFKVIQTSYDN
+1 MKLFKIIETSFDN
-14 FDKSIREYLSK
+14 FDRSVREYLSK

-41 VIFDGIKGVLQN
+41 VIFDGIKGIMQN

-78 LAKLSGYE
+78 LAKISGYE

-96 IIVNTFITNYNVGNA
+96 IIVNTFVINSDVGNG

-128 GYNYIIM
+128 GYNYIVM
-135 LPADSYIFDLSKP
+135 LPSDSYIFDLSKP
-148 LVKHNLKIVQGIWNE
+148 LVQHNLKIVQGTWSE
-163 GNFVGIGK
+163 GNFVGTGE
-171 NFETFDVD
+171 NFETFAAN

-219 FDNTFSIMF
+219 FDNTFTIMF
-228 GNGIFGYKI
+228 GNGIFGYRI
-237 KEGDSVKIRFI
+237 QEGDSIRIRFI
-248 THSGEDGNIIN
+248 SHAGEDGNIIN
-259 VSSAKWTII
+259 VAAPDWTII

-275 GNPISAD
+275 GNTLSAD
-282 NYLNIKLAT
+282 NYLNVKLAT

-303 LVKNMIGYN
+303 LVRDMVGYN
-312 SRSLIL
+312 SRSLVL

-334 GQTSILSEPNS
+334 GQTSIISEPNS
-345 LNIVASC
+345 LTVVASC
-352 LRNKTKEITEPEKYL
+352 LRNKNNEISEPEEYL
-367 ELDSKDLYITDREKE
+367 ELDSKDLLITDREKE
-382 MVITALSNSKNTFTG
+382 MVITALSNSNNTFTG
-397 MSFEFKDPIICKF
+397 MSFEFQDPIICKF
-410 SIICYVKIASTY
+410 SMICYVKIASTY
-422 NRDITKTNIR
+422 NRELTKTNIR
-432 NAVALYFMN
+432 NTIASYFMS

-449 SKSDIINAVTE
+449 PKSDIVNAVTD
-460 ADSNIESF
+460 ADPNIESF

-478 NAYNDGYYVEYKQHI
+478 NAYKNGYYIEYKQRI
-493 VNGIYKHIP
+493 INGVYKHIP

-540 NKESNDKNTK
+540 NKESNDKSTS
-550 IKTESVQVMFL
+550 IKTESIQVMFL

>member
-1 MKLFKVIQTSYDN
+1 MKLFKVIQTSFEN
-14 FDKSIREYLSK
+14 FDKSVRDYLSK

-41 VIFDGIKGVLQN
+41 VIFDGIKGIMQN

-96 IIVNTFITNYNVGNA
+96 IIINTFVTNSDVGFG

-128 GYNYIIM
+128 GYNYTIM
-135 LPADSYIFDLSKP
+135 LPSDSYVFDLSKP
-148 LVKHNLKIVQGIWNE
+148 LVQHNLKIVQGIWSE
-163 GNFVGIGK
+163 GNFLGTGM
-171 NFETFDVD
+171 NFETFNAN

-199 QAACIYD
+199 QAACVYD

-228 GNGIFGYKI
+228 GNGIFGYRI
-237 KEGDSVKIRFI
+237 QEGDSIRIRFI
-248 THSGEDGNIIN
+248 VHAGEDGNIIN
-259 VSSAKWTII
+259 TSSSDWTII

-275 GNPISAD
+275 GNPLSAD

-312 SRSLIL
+312 SRSLVL

-334 GQTSILSEPNS
+334 GQTSIISEPNS
-345 LNIVASC
+345 LTIVASC
-352 LRNKTKEITEPEKYL
+352 LRNKTNEIKEPEEYL
-367 ELDSKDLYITDREKE
+367 ELESKDLLISDREKE
-382 MVITALSNSKNTFTG
+382 MVIDALSNSNNTFTG
-397 MSFEFKDPIICKF
+397 MSFEFQDPIICKF
-410 SIICYVKIASTY
+410 SMICYAKIASTY
-422 NRDITKTNIR
+422 NRELAKTNIR
-432 NAVALYFMN
+432 NAVATYFMS

-449 SKSDIINAVTE
+449 PKSDIINRVIE

-478 NAYNDGYYVEYKQHI
+478 NAYNDGYYIEYKQRI
-493 VNGIYKHIP
+493 INGVYKYIP
-502 TKIIYD
+502 IKTIYD

-532 HGGFYYYP
+532 HGDFYYYP
-540 NKESNDKNTK
+540 NKEFNDKSTS
-550 IKTESVQVMFL
+550 IKTESIQVMFL

>member
-1 MKLFKVIQTSYDN
+1 MKLFKIIQTSFDN
-14 FDKSIREYLSK
+14 FDKSVRDYLSK

-41 VIFDGIKGVLQN
+41 VIFDGIKGIMQN

-78 LAKLSGYE
+78 LAKISGYE

-96 IIVNTFITNYNVGNA
+96 IIVNTFVTNSNVGNG

-148 LVKHNLKIVQGIWNE
+148 LVQHNLKIVQGVWSE
-163 GNFVGIGK
+163 GNFTGTGK
-171 NFETFDVD
+171 NFETFSAN

-199 QAACIYD
+199 QAACVYD

-228 GNGIFGYKI
+228 GNGIFGYRI
-237 KEGDSVKIRFI
+237 QEGDSIKIRFI
-248 THSGEDGNIIN
+248 VHAGEDGNIIN
-259 VSSAKWTII
+259 ISSPDWTIV

-275 GNPISAD
+275 GNPLSAD
-282 NYLNIKLAT
+282 NYLNVKLAT

-312 SRSLIL
+312 SRSLVL

-334 GQTSILSEPNS
+334 GQTSIISEPNS
-345 LNIVASC
+345 LTIVASC
-352 LRNKTKEITEPEKYL
+352 LRNKTNEITEPEEYL
-367 ELDSKDLYITDREKE
+367 ELESKDLLITDREKE
-382 MVITALSNSKNTFTG
+382 MVITALSNSNNTFTG
-397 MSFEFKDPIICKF
+397 MSFEFQDPIICKF
-410 SIICYVKIASTY
+410 AMICYVKIASTY
-422 NRDITKTNIR
+422 NRELTKTNIR
-432 NAVALYFMN
+432 NAVASYFMG

-449 SKSDIINAVTE
+449 SKSDIINTVTD

-478 NAYNDGYYVEYKQHI
+478 NAYNDGYYIEYKQRV
-493 VNGIYKHIP
+493 VNGVYKHIP

-532 HGGFYYYP
+532 HGDFYYYP
-540 NKESNDKNTK
+540 NKESNDKSTS
-550 IKTESVQVMFL
+550 IKTESIQVMFL

>member
-1 MKLFKVIQTSYDN
+1 MKLFKVIQTSFEN
-14 FDKSIREYLSK
+14 FDKSVRDYLSK

-41 VIFDGIKGVLQN
+41 VIFDGIKGIMQN

-96 IIVNTFITNYNVGNA
+96 IIINTFVTNSDVGFG

-128 GYNYIIM
+128 GYNYTIM
-135 LPADSYIFDLSKP
+135 LPSDSYVFDLSKP
-148 LVKHNLKIVQGIWNE
+148 LVQHNLKIVQGIWSE
-163 GNFVGIGK
+163 GNFLGTGM
-171 NFETFDVD
+171 NFETFNAN

-199 QAACIYD
+199 QAACVYD

-228 GNGIFGYKI
+228 GNGIFGYRI
-237 KEGDSVKIRFI
+237 QEGDSIRIRFI
-248 THSGEDGNIIN
+248 VHAGEDGNIIN
-259 VSSAKWTII
+259 TSSSDWTII

-275 GNPISAD
+275 GNPLSAD

-312 SRSLIL
+312 SRSLVL

-334 GQTSILSEPNS
+334 GQTSIISEPNS
-345 LNIVASC
+345 LTVVASC
-352 LRNKTKEITEPEKYL
+352 LRNKTNEIKEPEEYL
-367 ELDSKDLYITDREKE
+367 ELESKDLLISDREKE
-382 MVITALSNSKNTFTG
+382 MVIDALSNSNNTFTG
-397 MSFEFKDPIICKF
+397 MSFEFQDPIICKF
-410 SIICYVKIASTY
+410 SMICYAKIASTY
-422 NRDITKTNIR
+422 NRELAKTNIR
-432 NAVALYFMN
+432 NAVATYFMS

-449 SKSDIINAVTE
+449 PKSDIINRVIE

-478 NAYNDGYYVEYKQHI
+478 NAYNDGYYIEYKQRI
-493 VNGIYKHIP
+493 INGVYKYIP
-502 TKIIYD
+502 IKTIYD

-532 HGGFYYYP
+532 HGDFYYYP
-540 NKESNDKNTK
+540 NKELNDKSTS
-550 IKTESVQVMFL
+550 IKTESIQVMFL

>member
-1 MKLFKVIQTSYDN
+1 MKLFKVIQTSFEN
-14 FDKSIREYLSK
+14 FDKSVRDYLSK

-41 VIFDGIKGVLQN
+41 VIFDGIKGIMQN

-96 IIVNTFITNYNVGNA
+96 IIINTFVTNSDVGFG

-128 GYNYIIM
+128 GYNYTIM
-135 LPADSYIFDLSKP
+135 LPSDSYVFDLSKP
-148 LVKHNLKIVQGIWNE
+148 LVQHNLKIVQGIWSE
-163 GNFVGIGK
+163 GNFLGTGM
-171 NFETFDVD
+171 NFETFNAN

-199 QAACIYD
+199 QAACVYD

-228 GNGIFGYKI
+228 GNGIFGYRI
-237 KEGDSVKIRFI
+237 QEGDSIRIRFI
-248 THSGEDGNIIN
+248 VHAGEDGNIIN
-259 VSSAKWTII
+259 TSSSDWTII

-275 GNPISAD
+275 GNPLSAD

-312 SRSLIL
+312 SRSLVL
-318 ANENNFKQFLK
+318 ANENNFNQFLK
-329 RFSFI
+329 CFSFI
-334 GQTSILSEPNS
+334 GQTSIISEPNS
-345 LNIVASC
+345 LTIVASC
-352 LRNKTKEITEPEKYL
+352 LRNKTNEIKEPEEYL
-367 ELDSKDLYITDREKE
+367 ELESKDLLISDREKE
-382 MVITALSNSKNTFTG
+382 MVIDALSNSNNTFTG
-397 MSFEFKDPIICKF
+397 MSFEFQDPIICKF
-410 SIICYVKIASTY
+410 SMICYAKIASTY
-422 NRDITKTNIR
+422 NRELAKTNIR
-432 NAVALYFMN
+432 NAVATYFMS

-449 SKSDIINAVTE
+449 PKSDIINRVIE

-478 NAYNDGYYVEYKQHI
+478 NAYNDGYYIEYKQRI
-493 VNGIYKHIP
+493 INGVYKYIP
-502 TKIIYD
+502 IKTIYD

-532 HGGFYYYP
+532 HGDFYYYP
-540 NKESNDKNTK
+540 NKELNDKSTS
-550 IKTESVQVMFL
+550 IKTESIQVMFL

>member
-1 MKLFKVIQTSYDN
+1 MKLFKVIQTSFEN
-14 FDKSIREYLSK
+14 FDKSVRDYLSK

-41 VIFDGIKGVLQN
+41 VIFGGIKGIMQN

-96 IIVNTFITNYNVGNA
+96 IIVNTFVTNGNVGKG

-128 GYNYIIM
+128 GYNYTIM
-135 LPADSYIFDLSKP
+135 LPADSYVFDLSKP
-148 LVKHNLKIVQGIWNE
+148 LVKHNLKIVQGVWSE
-163 GNFVGIGK
+163 GNFLGTGM
-171 NFETFDVD
+171 NFETFNAN

-199 QAACIYD
+199 QAACVYD
-206 MTENSKQFVCNVG
+206 MTENSKEFVCNVG

-237 KEGDSVKIRFI
+237 QEGDSITIRFI
-248 THSGEDGNIIN
+248 VHAGEDGNIIN
-259 VSSAKWTII
+259 TSSANWTIL

-275 GNPISAD
+275 GNPLSAD
-282 NYLNIKLAT
+282 NYLNVKLAS
-291 PVSGGTDADSIE
+291 PVSGGTDADSVE
-303 LVKNMIGYN
+303 LVKDMIGYN
-312 SRSLIL
+312 SRSLVL

-334 GQTSILSEPNS
+334 GQTSIISEPNS
-345 LNIVASC
+345 LTVVASC
-352 LRNKTKEITEPEKYL
+352 LRNKTNEVTEPEEYL
-367 ELDSKDLYITDREKE
+367 ELESKDLLISDREKE
-382 MVITALSNSKNTFTG
+382 MVIDALSNSNNTFTG
-397 MSFEFKDPIICKF
+397 MSFEFQDPIICKF
-410 SIICYVKIASTY
+410 SMICYAKIASTY
-422 NRDITKTNIR
+422 NKELAKTNIR
-432 NAVALYFMN
+432 NAVATYFMN

-449 SKSDIINAVTE
+449 SKSDIINRVTE

-478 NAYNDGYYVEYKQHI
+478 NAYNDGYYIEYKQRI
-493 VNGIYKHIP
+493 INGVYKYVP
-502 TKIIYD
+502 VKTIYD

-532 HGGFYYYP
+532 HGDFYYYP
-540 NKESNDKNTK
+540 NKESNDKATS
-550 IKTESVQVMFL
+550 IKTESIQVMFL

>member
-1 MKLFKVIQTSYDN
+1 MKLFKIIQTSFDN
-14 FDKSIREYLSK
+14 FDKSVRDYLSK

-41 VIFDGIKGVLQN
+41 VIFDGIKGIMQN

-78 LAKLSGYE
+78 LAKISGYE

-96 IIVNTFITNYNVGNA
+96 IIVNTFVTNANVGNG

-128 GYNYIIM
+128 GYNYIII

-148 LVKHNLKIVQGIWNE
+148 LVQHNLKIVQGVWSE
-163 GNFVGIGK
+163 GNFTGTGK
-171 NFETFDVD
+171 NFETFSAN

-199 QAACIYD
+199 QAACVYD

-228 GNGIFGYKI
+228 GNGIFGYRI
-237 KEGDSVKIRFI
+237 QEGDSIKIRFI
-248 THSGEDGNIIN
+248 VHAGEDGNIIN
-259 VSSAKWTII
+259 ISSPNWTIV

-275 GNPISAD
+275 GNPVSAD
-282 NYLNIKLAT
+282 NYLNVKLAT

-312 SRSLIL
+312 SRSLVL

-334 GQTSILSEPNS
+334 GQTSIISEPNS
-345 LNIVASC
+345 LTVVASC
-352 LRNKTKEITEPEKYL
+352 LRNKTNEITEPEEYL
-367 ELDSKDLYITDREKE
+367 ELESKDLLITDREKE
-382 MVITALSNSKNTFTG
+382 MVITALSNSNNTFTG
-397 MSFEFKDPIICKF
+397 MSFEFQDPIICKF
-410 SIICYVKIASTY
+410 AMICYVKIASTY
-422 NRDITKTNIR
+422 NRELTKTNIR
-432 NAVALYFMN
+432 NAVASYFMN

-449 SKSDIINAVTE
+449 SKSDIINAVTD

-478 NAYNDGYYVEYKQHI
+478 NAYNDGYYIEYKQCV
-493 VNGIYKHIP
+493 VNGVYKHIP
-502 TKIIYD
+502 TKTIYD

-532 HGGFYYYP
+532 HGDFYYYP
-540 NKESNDKNTK
+540 NKESNDKSTS
-550 IKTESVQVMFL
+550 IKTESIQVMFL

>member
-1 MKLFKVIQTSYDN
+1 MKLFKIIQTSFEN
-14 FDKSIREYLSK
+14 FDKSVREYLSK
-25 TFNNLGLE
+25 TFGNLGLE

-41 VIFDGIKGVLQN
+41 VIFDGIKGIMQN

-96 IIVNTFITNYNVGNA
+96 IIVNTFVTNSNVGNG

-128 GYNYIIM
+128 GYNYVIM
-135 LPADSYIFDLSKP
+135 LPADSYVFDLSKP
-148 LVKHNLKIVQGIWNE
+148 LVQHNLKIVQGIWSE
-163 GNFVGIGK
+163 GNFTGTGN
-171 NFETFDVD
+171 NFETFNAN
-179 TTDLFD
+179 TINLFD

-199 QAACIYD
+199 QAGCVYD
-206 MTENSKQFVCNVG
+206 MTENSKEFVCNVG

-237 KEGDSVKIRFI
+237 QEGDSIKIRFI
-248 THSGEDGNIIN
+248 THAGEDGNIIN
-259 VSSAKWTII
+259 TSSPDWTIV

-275 GNPISAD
+275 GNPLSAD
-282 NYLNIKLAT
+282 NFLNVKLET

-312 SRSLIL
+312 SRSLVL
-318 ANENNFKQFLK
+318 ANENNFKQFLR

-334 GQTSILSEPNS
+334 GQTSIISEPNS
-345 LNIVASC
+345 LTVVASC
-352 LRNKTKEITEPEKYL
+352 LRNTVKEITDPEEYL
-367 ELDSKDLYITDREKE
+367 ELESKDLLVTDREKK
-382 MVITALSNSKNTFTG
+382 MVIEALSNSNNTFTG
-397 MSFEFKDPIICKF
+397 MSFTFQDPIICKF
-410 SIICYVKIASTY
+410 SMICYVKIASTY
-422 NRDITKTNIR
+422 DRELTKTNIR
-432 NAVALYFMN
+432 NAVASYFMN

-468 DFDFISELNE
+468 DFDFISEMNE
-478 NAYNDGYYVEYKQHI
+478 NAYKNGYSIEYKQRI
-493 VNGIYKHIP
+493 TNGVYKYVP
-502 TKIIYD
+502 VKTFYD
-508 KTNTPGLDQ
+508 KTNILGLDQ

-532 HGGFYYYP
+532 HGGFYYFP
-540 NKESNDKNTK
+540 NKESNDKSTS

>member
-1 MKLFKVIQTSYDN
+1 MKLFKIIQTSFDN
-14 FDKSIREYLSK
+14 FDKSVRDYLSK

-41 VIFDGIKGVLQN
+41 VIFDGIKGIIQN

-78 LAKLSGYE
+78 LAKISGYE

-96 IIVNTFITNYNVGNA
+96 IIVNTFVTNSNVGNG

-148 LVKHNLKIVQGIWNE
+148 LVQHNLKIVQGIWSE
-163 GNFVGIGK
+163 GNFTGTGK
-171 NFETFDVD
+171 NFETFSAN

-199 QAACIYD
+199 QAACVYD

-237 KEGDSVKIRFI
+237 QEGDSIKIRFI
-248 THSGEDGNIIN
+248 VHAGEDGNIIN
-259 VSSAKWTII
+259 VSSPDWTIL

-275 GNPISAD
+275 GNPLSAD
-282 NYLNIKLAT
+282 NYLNVKLAT

-312 SRSLIL
+312 SRSLVL

-334 GQTSILSEPNS
+334 GQTSIISEPNS
-345 LNIVASC
+345 LTIVASC
-352 LRNKTKEITEPEKYL
+352 LRNKTNEITEPEEYL
-367 ELDSKDLYITDREKE
+367 ELESKDLLITDREKE
-382 MVITALSNSKNTFTG
+382 MVITALSNSNNTFTG
-397 MSFEFKDPIICKF
+397 MSFEFQDPIICKF
-410 SIICYVKIASTY
+410 AMICYVKIASTY
-422 NRDITKTNIR
+422 NRELTKTNIR
-432 NAVALYFMN
+432 NAVASYFMN

-449 SKSDIINAVTE
+449 SKSDIINAVTD

-478 NAYNDGYYVEYKQHI
+478 NAYNDGYYIEYKQRI
-493 VNGIYKHIP
+493 VNGVYKHIP

-532 HGGFYYYP
+532 HGDFYYYP
-540 NKESNDKNTK
+540 NKESNDKSTS
-550 IKTESVQVMFL
+550 IKTESIQVMFL

>member
-1 MKLFKVIQTSYDN
+1 MKLFKIIQTSFDN
-14 FDKSIREYLSK
+14 FDKSVRDYLSK

-41 VIFDGIKGVLQN
+41 VIFDGIRGIMQN

-78 LAKLSGYE
+78 LAKISGYE

-96 IIVNTFITNYNVGNA
+96 IIVNTFVTNSNVGNG

-148 LVKHNLKIVQGIWNE
+148 LVQHNLKIVQGVWSE
-163 GNFVGIGK
+163 GNFTGTGK
-171 NFETFDVD
+171 NFETFSAN

-199 QAACIYD
+199 QAACVYD

-228 GNGIFGYKI
+228 GNGIFGYRI
-237 KEGDSVKIRFI
+237 QEGDSIKIRFI
-248 THSGEDGNIIN
+248 VHAGEDGNIIN
-259 VSSAKWTII
+259 ISSPDWTIV

-275 GNPISAD
+275 GNPLSAD
-282 NYLNIKLAT
+282 NYLNVKLAT

-312 SRSLIL
+312 SRSLVL

-334 GQTSILSEPNS
+334 GQTSIISEPNS
-345 LNIVASC
+345 LTIVASC
-352 LRNKTKEITEPEKYL
+352 LRNKTNEITEPEEYL
-367 ELDSKDLYITDREKE
+367 ELESKDLLITDREKE
-382 MVITALSNSKNTFTG
+382 MVITALSNSNNTFTG
-397 MSFEFKDPIICKF
+397 MSFEFQDPIICKF
-410 SIICYVKIASTY
+410 AMICYVKIASTY
-422 NRDITKTNIR
+422 NRELTKTNIR
-432 NAVALYFMN
+432 NAVASYFMN

-449 SKSDIINAVTE
+449 SKSDIINTVTD

-478 NAYNDGYYVEYKQHI
+478 NAYNDGYYIEYKQRV
-493 VNGIYKHIP
+493 VNGVYKHIP

-532 HGGFYYYP
+532 HGDFYYYP
-540 NKESNDKNTK
+540 NKESNDKSTS
-550 IKTESVQVMFL
+550 IKTESIQVMFL

>member
-1 MKLFKVIQTSYDN
+1 MKLFKIIQTSFDN
-14 FDKSIREYLSK
+14 FDKSVRDYLSK

-41 VIFDGIKGVLQN
+41 VIFDGIKGIMQN

-78 LAKLSGYE
+78 LAKISGYE

-96 IIVNTFITNYNVGNA
+96 IIVNTFVTNANVGNG

-128 GYNYIIM
+128 GYNYIII

-148 LVKHNLKIVQGIWNE
+148 LVQHNLKIVQGVWSE
-163 GNFVGIGK
+163 GNFTGTGK
-171 NFETFDVD
+171 NFETFSAN

-199 QAACIYD
+199 QAACVYD

-228 GNGIFGYKI
+228 GNGIFGYRI
-237 KEGDSVKIRFI
+237 QEGDSIKIRFI
-248 THSGEDGNIIN
+248 VHAGEDGNIIN
-259 VSSAKWTII
+259 ISSPNWTIV

-275 GNPISAD
+275 GNPVSAD
-282 NYLNIKLAT
+282 NYLNVKLAT

-312 SRSLIL
+312 SRSLVL

-334 GQTSILSEPNS
+334 GQTSIISEPNS
-345 LNIVASC
+345 LTIVASC
-352 LRNKTKEITEPEKYL
+352 LRNKTNEITEPEEYL
-367 ELDSKDLYITDREKE
+367 ELESKDLLITDREKE
-382 MVITALSNSKNTFTG
+382 MVITALSNSNNTFTG
-397 MSFEFKDPIICKF
+397 MSFEFQDPIICKF
-410 SIICYVKIASTY
+410 AMICYVKIASTY
-422 NRDITKTNIR
+422 NRELTKTNIR
-432 NAVALYFMN
+432 NAVASYFMN

-449 SKSDIINAVTE
+449 SKSDIINIVTD

-478 NAYNDGYYVEYKQHI
+478 NAYNDGYYIEYKQRVI
-493 VNGIYKHIP
+493 NGVYKHIP

-532 HGGFYYYP
+532 HGDFYYYP
-540 NKESNDKNTK
+540 NKESNDKSTS
-550 IKTESVQVMFL
+550 IKTESIQVMFL